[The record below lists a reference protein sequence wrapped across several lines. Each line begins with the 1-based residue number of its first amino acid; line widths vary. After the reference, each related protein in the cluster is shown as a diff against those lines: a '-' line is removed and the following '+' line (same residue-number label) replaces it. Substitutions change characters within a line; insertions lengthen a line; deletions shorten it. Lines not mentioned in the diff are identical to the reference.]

1 MKKNPE
7 VERMRT
13 RYARLTARLAKL
25 GPVLQGTITERI
37 IQRDDPGRP
46 GKQKNYGPYY
56 QWTFKRNGKT
66 VTVNLTH
73 ARAKTYQKAIDNH
86 RKMDEVLT
94 EMRELS
100 RRILESTTKGVEK
113 RKNAERQ
120 QSTLK

>member
-7 VERMRT
+7 IERMRT

-25 GPVLQGTITERI
+25 GPVLQGTITERT

-56 QWTFKRNGKT
+56 QWTFKRDGKT
-66 VTVNLTH
+66 VTVNLTY
-73 ARAKTYQKAIDNH
+73 AQAKIYQKAIDNL

-94 EMRELS
+94 EMRELAL
-100 RRILESTTKGVEK
+100 RILESTTKGVQK
-113 RKNAERQ
+113 RKNTERQ
-120 QSTLK
+120 QLALK